1 MSKIIIHYI
10 RSHRFLLHFCFWL
23 LYLVSF
29 TLIYSFGYSQ
39 YKIKVHIH
47 FINLLVGLP
56 SFMMASYITAYWII
70 PNFLMKNRFFL
81 GALLGLLILSFASI
95 SDIVLSFLF
104 LYNMTLDISFEKL
117 PSIDLQLFLAN
128 IPWVSYP
135 VVIFS
140 TVKFV
145 KNRYETRIEREEQLR
160 KMAEY
165 EHRKLL
171 RQLNPHFLF
180 NNLNSLYQLTLE
192 RSAMAPKMVEKLS
205 EVFHYI
211 LHESQEKYVPLQKE
225 TGFIQNYLELE
236 QLRYDGSLNIKQSI
250 KGDFHGYYLVPMVL
264 FNLVENALNNG
275 TLRDVNPGCFEMEVC
290 TANDSI
296 QLKIKNSISGKDDME
311 TIELLQKNLE
321 EIDQNINK
329 LYKSNYCL
337 KSSIQS
343 DTFVSFIEIKNLS
356 LS

>member
-1 MSKIIIHYI
+1 MH
-10 RSHRFLLHFCFWL
+10 LCFWL
-23 LYLVSF
+23 LYLISF
-29 TLIYSFGYSQ
+29 TLIYTFGYSQ
-39 YKIKVHIH
+39 YNIKVHIH

-56 SFMMASYITAYWII
+56 SFMMASYIIAYWII
-70 PNFLMKNRFFL
+70 PNFLMKNKLFL
-81 GALLGLLILSFASI
+81 GAILGLLVLSFASI

-104 LYNMTLDISFEKL
+104 LYNMTLNIAFEKL

-145 KNRYETRIEREEQLR
+145 NNRYESRIEREEQRR

-171 RQLNPHFLF
+171 RQLNSHFLF

-211 LHESQEKYVPLQKE
+211 LHESQEKYVSLEKE

-250 KGDFHGYYLVPMVL
+250 KGNINGYYLVPMIL

-275 TLRDVNPGCFEMEVC
+275 TLRDANPGWLEMEVR
-290 TANDSI
+290 TVNDFI
-296 QLKIKNSISGKDDME
+296 QLKLKNSIPGKDDLE
-311 TIELLQKNLE
+311 TIALLEKNLE
-321 EIDQNINK
+321 EIHQLVSQ
-329 LYKSNYCL
+329 LYNGNYCL
-337 KSSIQS
+337 KSSLQT
-343 DTFVSFIEIKNLS
+343 DTFVSYIEIKNLS